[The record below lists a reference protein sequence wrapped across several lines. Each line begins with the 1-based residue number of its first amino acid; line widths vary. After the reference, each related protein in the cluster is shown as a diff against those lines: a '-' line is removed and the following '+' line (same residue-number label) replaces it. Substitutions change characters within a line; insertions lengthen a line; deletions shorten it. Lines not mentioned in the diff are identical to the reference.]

1 MGLTTKLHQLT
12 TELQKMKKSTLAKN
26 AGWMFLGQGLGL
38 IFQTTYFIVL
48 ARLLGSREYGIYAG
62 TFALVSMASQ
72 YSTIGSGTI
81 FLRYVSPDK
90 SKFPIYW
97 GNILIITCTVSILV
111 AAVLHLTARFILNP
125 LSAALIFPAAVSVCF
140 CTQITVAAG
149 QVFQAF
155 EQLRVTAMMN
165 LLTNI
170 MRAVTA
176 VAMLVVLHRATAW
189 DWVVVSLFVSMAS
202 AVIAVVTVTIRLGKP
217 KFDFSLLKRHWAE
230 GLQYSFSQSTSSA
243 YNDVDKTLLSHY
255 GMNVANGI
263 YSMAYRVVE
272 IASIP
277 VFSVRDAATPKFF
290 VQGAKGIE
298 HSAVLGRQLLKRAMP
313 LGLFSA
319 ICIFVCAPIIPHI
332 IGKDYAESVYALRWL
347 SLIPFFRSIHQ
358 ITGTALMGA
367 GLQRYRTW
375 SQIVAAALN
384 FGLNLWLIP
393 IYSWEGAAW
402 ASLVTDAALGGM
414 NSFMLRY
421 AVRAAE
427 RRLAAGPVVSVVK

>member
-1 MGLTTKLHQLT
+1 MDLKAEIAKLKQ
-12 TELQKMKKSTLAKN
+12 STLARN

-38 IFQTTYFIVL
+38 MFQATYFIVL

-97 GNILIITCTVSILV
+97 GNILIITCTFSIVVS
-111 AAVLHLTARFILNP
+111 AVLYVTARFILNP

-140 CTQITVAAG
+140 CTQIAVAAG

-170 MRAVTA
+170 MRAITA
-176 VAMLVVLHRATAW
+176 LTMLVLMHHATAW
-189 DWVVVSLFVSMAS
+189 NWVVVSLFVSLAG
-202 AVIAVVTVTIRLGKP
+202 AVIAVVTVTVRLGKP
-217 KFDFSLLKRHWAE
+217 KFDLSLLRRHAAE

-243 YNDVDKTLLSHY
+243 YNDVDKTMLSHY
-255 GMNVANGI
+255 SMNVQNGI

-277 VFSVRDAATPKFF
+277 VFAVRDAATPKFF
-290 VQGAKGIE
+290 QQGARGVT
-298 HSAVLGRQLLKRAMP
+298 HSAILANSLLKRAML
-313 LGLFSA
+313 LGVFSA
-319 ICIFVCAPIIPHI
+319 ACIFLLAPIIPHV

-358 ITGTALMGA
+358 MTGTALMGA
-367 GLQRYRTW
+367 GLQKYRTYT
-375 SQIVAAALN
+375 QIVAAAVNFLLN
-384 FGLNLWLIP
+384 FWLIRTHG
-393 IYSWEGAAW
+393 WQGAAW
-402 ASLVTDAALGGM
+402 SSLLTDAALAGM
-414 NSFMLRY
+414 NYFMLQY
-421 AVRAAE
+421 ACRMAE
-427 RRLAAGPVVSVVK
+427 RKAAIKSGLARQE

>member
-1 MGLTTKLHQLT
+1 MDLKAEIAKLKQ
-12 TELQKMKKSTLAKN
+12 SRLARN

-72 YSTIGSGTI
+72 YSTIGSGTV

-90 SKFPIYW
+90 SKFPVYW
-97 GNILIITCTVSILV
+97 GNILLITCTVSFLV
-111 AAVLHLTARFILNP
+111 SAVLYFTARFILNP

-140 CTQITVAAG
+140 CTQIAVAAG

-170 MRAVTA
+170 MRAIAA
-176 VAMLVVLHRATAW
+176 VAMLVLLHHATAW
-189 DWVVVSLFVSMAS
+189 NWVVVSLFVSLAGALI
-202 AVIAVVTVTIRLGKP
+202 AVITVTVRLGRP
-217 KFDFSLLKRHWAE
+217 KFDFSLMRRHAAE

-243 YNDVDKTLLSHY
+243 YNDVDKTMLSHY
-255 GMNVANGI
+255 GMNVQNGI

-290 VQGAKGIE
+290 QQGAKGVT
-298 HSAVLGRQLLKRAMP
+298 HAAALANSLLKRAML
-313 LGLFSA
+313 LGVFSA
-319 ICIFVCAPIIPHI
+319 ACIFLFAPIIPHI

-358 ITGTALMGA
+358 MTGTALMGA
-367 GLQRYRTW
+367 GLQKYRTYT
-375 SQIVAAALN
+375 QIVAAAVN
-384 FGLNLWLIP
+384 FLLNLWLIP
-393 IYSWEGAAW
+393 RHGWQGAAW
-402 ASLVTDAALGGM
+402 SSLLTDAGLGAM
-414 NSFMLRY
+414 NWFMLKY
-421 AVRAAE
+421 ACRKAE
-427 RRLAAGPVVSVVK
+427 QNALASGVLLGEQ

>member
-1 MGLTTKLHQLT
+1 MNLKAEIAKLKQS
-12 TELQKMKKSTLAKN
+12 KLARN

-72 YSTIGSGTI
+72 YSTIGSGTV

-90 SKFPIYW
+90 SKFPVYW
-97 GNILIITCTVSILV
+97 GNILLITCTVSILV
-111 AAVLHLTARFILNP
+111 SAVLYFTARFILNP

-140 CTQITVAAG
+140 CTQIAVAAG

-170 MRAVTA
+170 MRAIAA
-176 VAMLVVLHRATAW
+176 VSMLVLLHHATAW
-189 DWVVVSLFVSMAS
+189 NWVVVSLFVSLAGAII
-202 AVIAVVTVTIRLGKP
+202 AVITVTVRLGLP
-217 KFDFSLLKRHWAE
+217 KFDFSLTRRHWAE

-243 YNDVDKTLLSHY
+243 YNDVDKTMLSHY
-255 GMNVANGI
+255 GMNVQNGI

-290 VQGAKGIE
+290 QQGAKGVTY
-298 HSAVLGRQLLKRAMP
+298 SAALANSLLKRAML
-313 LGLFSA
+313 LGVFSA
-319 ICIFVCAPIIPHI
+319 ACIFLFAPIIPHI

-358 ITGTALMGA
+358 MTGTALMGA
-367 GLQRYRTW
+367 GLQKYRT
-375 SQIVAAALN
+375 STQIVAAAVN
-384 FGLNLWLIP
+384 FLLNLWLIP
-393 IYSWEGAAW
+393 AHGWQGAAW
-402 ASLVTDAALGGM
+402 SSLLTDAGLGAM
-414 NSFMLRY
+414 NWFMLKY
-421 AVRAAE
+421 ACRKAE
-427 RRLAAGPVVSVVK
+427 QKALASGVLLGEQ

>member
-1 MGLTTKLHQLT
+1 MNLKAEIAKLK
-12 TELQKMKKSTLAKN
+12 ESRLARN
-26 AGWMFLGQGLGL
+26 AGWMLVGQGLGL

-72 YSTIGSGTI
+72 YSTIGSGTV

-90 SKFPIYW
+90 SKFPVYW
-97 GNILIITCTVSILV
+97 GNILLITCTVSIV
-111 AAVLHLTARFILNP
+111 VSAVLFVTARFILNP

-140 CTQITVAAG
+140 CTQIAVAAG

-170 MRAVTA
+170 MRAITA
-176 VAMLVVLHRATAW
+176 VAMLLLMHHATAW
-189 DWVVVSLFVSMAS
+189 NWVVVSLFVSLAG
-202 AVIAVVTVTIRLGKP
+202 AIIAVVTVTLRLGRP
-217 KFDFSLLKRHWAE
+217 KFDFSLMRRHAAE

-255 GMNVANGI
+255 GMNVQNGI

-290 VQGAKGIE
+290 QQGAKGVT
-298 HSAVLGRQLLKRAMP
+298 HAAALANSLLKRAML
-313 LGLFSA
+313 LGVFSA
-319 ICIFVCAPIIPHI
+319 ACIFLFAPIIPHI
-332 IGKDYAESVYALRWL
+332 IGKDYADSVYALRWL

-358 ITGTALMGA
+358 MTGTALMGA
-367 GLQRYRTW
+367 GLQKYRT
-375 SQIVAAALN
+375 STQIVAALVN
-384 FGLNLWLIP
+384 FALNLWLIP
-393 IYSWEGAAW
+393 LHGWQGAAW
-402 ASLVTDAALGGM
+402 SSLLTDAGLGAM
-414 NSFMLRY
+414 NWFMLKY
-421 AVRAAE
+421 ACRKAE
-427 RRLAAGPVVSVVK
+427 QTAPAAGILVSKP

>member
-1 MGLTTKLHQLT
+1 MDLKAEFAKLKQ
-12 TELQKMKKSTLAKN
+12 SRLARN

-72 YSTIGSGTI
+72 YSTIGSGTV

-90 SKFPIYW
+90 SKFPVYW
-97 GNILIITCTVSILV
+97 GNILLITCTVSILV
-111 AAVLHLTARFILNP
+111 SAVLFVTARFILNP

-140 CTQITVAAG
+140 CTQIAVAAG

-170 MRAVTA
+170 MRAITA
-176 VAMLVVLHRATAW
+176 VAMLILLHHATAW
-189 DWVVVSLFVSMAS
+189 NWVVVSLFVSLAG
-202 AVIAVVTVTIRLGKP
+202 AIIAVVTVTVRLGLP
-217 KFDFSLLKRHWAE
+217 KFDFSLLRRHWAE

-243 YNDVDKTLLSHY
+243 YNDVDKTMLSHY
-255 GMNVANGI
+255 GMNEQNGI

-290 VQGAKGIE
+290 QQGAKGVA
-298 HSAVLGRQLLKRAMP
+298 HSAALANSLLKRAML
-313 LGLFSA
+313 LGIFSA
-319 ICIFVCAPIIPHI
+319 ACIFLFAPIIPHI

-358 ITGTALMGA
+358 MTGTALMGA
-367 GLQRYRTW
+367 GLQKYRT
-375 SQIVAAALN
+375 STQIVAAAVN
-384 FGLNLWLIP
+384 FLLNLWLIP
-393 IYSWEGAAW
+393 RYGWQGAAW
-402 ASLVTDAALGGM
+402 SSLLTDAGLGAM
-414 NSFMLRY
+414 NWFMLKY
-421 AVRAAE
+421 ACRVAE
-427 RRLAAGPVVSVVK
+427 RKALTNSVVVAEP

>member
-1 MGLTTKLHQLT
+1 MGLKQEFAKLKT
-12 TELQKMKKSTLAKN
+12 STLARN
-26 AGWMFLGQGLGL
+26 TGWMFLGQGLGL

-48 ARLLGSREYGIYAG
+48 ARLLGSKEYGVYAG

-72 YSTIGSGTI
+72 YSTIGSGTV

-97 GNILIITCTVSILV
+97 GNILMITCTVSVLV
-111 AAVLHLTARFILNP
+111 AAVLHVTAKFILNP
-125 LSAALIFPAAVSVCF
+125 QSAALIFPVAVSVCF
-140 CTQITVAAG
+140 CTQIAVAAG

-165 LLTNI
+165 LMTNI
-170 MRAVTA
+170 MRAIAA
-176 VAMLVVLHRATAW
+176 VSMLVLLHRASAYQ
-189 DWVVVSLFVSMAS
+189 WVVVSLFVSLAG
-202 AVIAVVTVTIRLGKP
+202 AIIAVATVTIRLGRP
-217 KFDFSLLKRHWAE
+217 KFDASLLRRHASE

-243 YNDVDKTLLSHY
+243 YNDLDKTMLSHY

-272 IASIP
+272 IATIP
-277 VFSVRDAATPKFF
+277 VFSLRDAATPKFF
-290 VQGAKGIE
+290 QQGAKGVS
-298 HSAVLGRQLLKRAMP
+298 HSAALAKSLLKRAML

-319 ICIFVCAPIIPHI
+319 VCIFLFAPIIPHI
-332 IGKDYAESVYALRWL
+332 IGKDYADSVYALRWL

-367 GLQRYRTW
+367 GLQKYRTTT
-375 SQIVAAALN
+375 QCVAAAVN

-393 IYSWEGAAW
+393 AYGWQGAAW
-402 ASLVTDAALGGM
+402 SSLLTDAGLGAM
-414 NSFMLRY
+414 NWFMLQY
-421 AVRAAE
+421 ACRVAAHNAAATAV
-427 RRLAAGPVVSVVK
+427 LAGEP